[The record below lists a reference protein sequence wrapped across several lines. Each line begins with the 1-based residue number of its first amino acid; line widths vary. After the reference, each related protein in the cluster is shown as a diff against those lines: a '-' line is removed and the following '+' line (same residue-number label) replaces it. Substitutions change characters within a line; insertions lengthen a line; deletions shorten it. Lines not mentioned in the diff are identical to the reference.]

1 MVEFLQTQLAN
12 GLKII
17 AERNASA
24 VSASVGFFVE
34 TGPRDESPDVSGI
47 SHFIEHL
54 LFKGTVTKSVD
65 DVNRLFDDSGA
76 DYNAYTCE
84 EQTAFFASVPPE
96 SLLTVTQLWAELMHP
111 AFRETDIEM
120 ERQVVLEEIR
130 MYDDCPP
137 FGMDEKSRQI
147 FFGDHPLGNSTA
159 GTIDTVSSIT
169 PEMLRQYFATHYSP
183 DRMFLAAA
191 GQVDFDAIVRVAEK
205 YCGDMQPSGVTR
217 ALQTP
222 QPHFGRHHFTRESA
236 QQLYA
241 MQYTPAPTVRDPDRF
256 AAKMM
261 AMLVGD
267 ESGSRMFWEI
277 TDPGLADTASLNHC
291 DYLDAGSF
299 LTWMSCEP
307 EEANANLDR
316 LKDLY
321 DVVERDG
328 FHEDELL
335 RARNKMAS
343 GLVLSGERP
352 RGRLFSIAGLQVQQ
366 MPYLSVRDELD
377 IVEQITLDDIHA
389 VLRKYPLSHNL
400 TVTIGPQLVDSPASQ
415 NSYSHLT

>member
-17 AERNASA
+17 AECNASA

-34 TGPRDESPDVSGI
+34 AGPRDESPEASGI

-54 LFKGTVTKSVD
+54 LFKGTATKSVD
-65 DVNRLFDDSGA
+65 DVNRLFDDCGA

-96 SLLTVTQLWAELMHP
+96 SLLTVTQLWAELMLP
-111 AFRETDIEM
+111 AFREADIET

-159 GTIDTVSSIT
+159 GTRETVSAIT

-191 GQVDFDAIVRVAEK
+191 GRVDFDAMVRVAEK
-205 YCGDMQPSGVTR
+205 CCGDMQPSGVARTLR
-217 ALQTP
+217 KPKT
-222 QPHFGRHHFTRESA
+222 HFGRYDFTRDSA
-236 QQLYA
+236 QQQYV
-241 MQYTPAPTVRDPDRF
+241 MQFAPAPTVRDTERF

-261 AMLVGD
+261 SMLVGD

-277 TDPGLADTASLNHC
+277 TDPGLADTTSLIHC
-291 DYLDAGSF
+291 DYLDAGCF
-299 LTWMSCEP
+299 LAWMSCEP

-316 LKDLY
+316 LQKLY
-321 DVVERDG
+321 DTVERDG
-328 FHEDELL
+328 FHEEELL

-352 RGRLFSIAGLQVQQ
+352 RGRLFSITGLQIQQ
-366 MPYLSVRDELD
+366 QPYLSVRDELD
-377 IVEQITLDDIHA
+377 IVERITLDDIHA
-389 VLRKYPLSHNL
+389 VLRKYPLSRNL
-400 TVTIGPQLVDSPASQ
+400 TVTVGPRGAAD
-415 NSYSHLT
+415 NLT